1 MQNKI
6 YCEKHKIQLLS
17 VLLILTLLFFCVK
30 TMFNGQKALRTTI
43 LSKIQNNKT
52 YITTRRQNFN
62 QIRKKFQK
70 YLVQTAFKPHQEKT
84 SPTYFKEHNNNLSK
98 SKIIFLYKLKT

>member
-1 MQNKI
+1 
-6 YCEKHKIQLLS
+6 
-17 VLLILTLLFFCVK
+17 
-30 TMFNGQKALRTTI
+30 MFNGQKALRTTTS
-43 LSKIQNNKT
+43 SKIQNNKT

-84 SPTYFKEHNNNLSK
+84 SPTYFKEHNKNLSK
-98 SKIIFLYKLKT
+98 SKRIFLY